1 MYCAG
6 KKLLYHFFV
15 RKAKFLQEWAMAI
28 NINVHADCGRSGPVL
43 SLHEASSK
51 NIHIHLIMPPRQ
63 KKTAS
68 YGWTQRKHLHC
79 EIQKLTIGSVAS

>member
-6 KKLLYHFFV
+6 KKLLYHFFF

-63 KKTAS
+63 KKQPHMAGLKENIYTVR
-68 YGWTQRKHLHC
+68 YRN
-79 EIQKLTIGSVAS
+79 